1 MRRTLSTVALLLVF
15 APQNFSQE
23 SLGTLIGRVTDPS
36 GAVMAAVAIRA
47 VHTETRVVSSTS
59 TNNDGLYQIRY
70 LLPGRYD
77 LTAEAPGFKT
87 TARSGIEIRV
97 NDRIELNLTLEV
109 GAVGERVEV
118 VGETPLLE
126 TTSASMGQVVDHRR
140 IAELPLLHGN
150 PMAVLEVAPGIAQA
164 RTSDLGLWGG
174 RVFDNGWPTS
184 FAIDGSSSNTH
195 EIPLDGVSN
204 TTTPGGAG
212 CAGRPAGGY

>member
-1 MRRTLSTVALLLVF
+1 MRRTFSWLALLLVF
-15 APQNFSQE
+15 APRVFSQE
-23 SLGTLIGRVTDPS
+23 SRGALTGRVTDPS

-97 NDRIELNLTLEV
+97 NDRVELNLTMEV
-109 GAVGERVEV
+109 GAVGEKVEV
-118 VGETPLLE
+118 IGETPMLE
-126 TTSASMGQVVDHRR
+126 TTTASMGQVVDHRR

-150 PMAVLEVAPGIAQA
+150 PMAVLELTPGMAQA
-164 RTSDLGLWGG
+164 RTSNLGLWGG
-174 RVFDNGWPTS
+174 RVFDNGWTTS
-184 FAIDGSSSNTH
+184 FQIDGSGSNKNEVT
-195 EIPLDGVSN
+195 LDRAAE
-204 TTTPGGAG
+204 TTSLGGAG
-212 CAGRPAGGY
+212 VG